1 MSARNIRLLGMCLST
16 LTSRCAI
23 ENCIMSARNIRAT
36 AHAPCSQHTFNQ
48 NLEPKTDQFH
58 GLYSTGDA
66 IDFTS
71 GRRAELKHDVICLR
85 LVNSTWSIWSSRVSC
100 QVFGWTW
107 TERCDA
113 VFKLRP
119 FVHLHTESHYK
130 TKQQQQQQPHWLLW
144 TARLWTSHALC
155 ITFTCK
161 ILQYIP

>member
-113 VFKLRP
+113 AQWARERRKPLKIQISIENFRSLWQLSRKII
-119 FVHLHTESHYK
+119 
-130 TKQQQQQQPHWLLW
+130 HW
-144 TARLWTSHALC
+144 T
-155 ITFTCK
+155 TCFL
-161 ILQYIP
+161 ILGDWNGV